1 MVTPQ
6 EIVLLLRELAE
17 GFEQQAAAEMRTV
30 LASDMGPVWVAE
42 IEGLAAYHRHISA
55 LLFEAERIVSAST
68 GACLPGLARPEAQRS
83 SVAEAA
89 GEQSAES
96 GLAAFPAA
104 AASPDA
110 S

>member
-1 MVTPQ
+1 MTPQ

-68 GACLPGLARPEAQRS
+68 GVCLPGLARPAEPQSPA
-83 SVAEAA
+83 AEAA
-89 GEQSAES
+89 GEQSEAS
-96 GLAAFPAA
+96 DLAAFPAA
-104 AASPDA
+104 ASPPDA